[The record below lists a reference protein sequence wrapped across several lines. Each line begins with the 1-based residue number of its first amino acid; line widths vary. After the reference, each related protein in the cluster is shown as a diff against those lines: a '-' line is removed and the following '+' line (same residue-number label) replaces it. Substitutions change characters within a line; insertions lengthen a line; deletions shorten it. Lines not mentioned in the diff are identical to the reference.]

1 MRGRWLRYTLTTQTP
16 VLITDLSRS
25 GENSYETRGYIPGSA
40 VRGMVMSALAAQVP
54 EWFRANRQALLSDG
68 TRFLDAVPAPVD
80 GPVLPAIRGFY
91 ETKEETGLESV
102 VVNGAFTPGKK
113 RARTGRRAML
123 SNSREKNF
131 ICWPCP
137 PDHAG
142 GDGGALRPESGG
154 PGGQAGGG
162 AGGGPLLRHG
172 VGGVRRL

>member
-137 PDHAG
+137 P
-142 GDGGALRPESGG
+142 
-154 PGGQAGGG
+154 
-162 AGGGPLLRHG
+162 
-172 VGGVRRL
+172 